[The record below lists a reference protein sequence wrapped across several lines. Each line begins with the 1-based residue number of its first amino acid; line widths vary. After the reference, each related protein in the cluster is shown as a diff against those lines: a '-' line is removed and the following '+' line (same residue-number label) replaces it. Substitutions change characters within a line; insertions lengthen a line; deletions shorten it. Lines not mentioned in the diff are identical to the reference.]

1 MARIVF
7 DNNATST
14 LAGSITNVATTAA
27 LSAGTGALF
36 PNPTTANGDYFV
48 LTFTDQAT
56 GILNEI
62 VHVTARSGDN
72 ITMVRAQEGTTA
84 LAWTAGDLATM
95 LITAGTADAF
105 SQAIDTAQAGGL
117 FFGDNG
123 VANAM
128 SADAPSY
135 IQSSGFTLEGV
146 PIRISPA
153 ATNTGATTLEITPGV
168 IAATPVVNADG
179 SSLVAGQI
187 VVDSVITV
195 IYNSNT
201 STFFLQPAAVAPPP
215 TRGRHVINSGSSTY
229 AVPSNATWWTVYA
242 TGGGGGGA
250 GGDGTFSGGNGGAAG
265 TAIQVMS
272 FAVSATRTITYS
284 IGAAGAGGVPSG
296 GGETAGGNTTV
307 TCGSYSI
314 SATGGLPGVHAA
326 APAGGQGGVPTG
338 SGAQLLKGGAGGDG
352 GGNGGQGGASY
363 WGGGGRAS
371 TVASAA
377 VQNGAAPGSGGGG
390 GYGGGSV
397 TGGAGAAGCLVI
409 EWGA

>member
-1 MARIVF
+1 MSRIVF

-36 PNPTTANGDYFV
+36 PNPVTADGDYFV

-72 ITMVRAQEGTTA
+72 ITMVRAREGTTA

-95 LITAGTADAF
+95 LITAGTAEAF
-105 SQAIDTAQAGGL
+105 LQSEDLAAGAGVFLADTGT
-117 FFGDNG
+117 
-123 VANAM
+123 ANNIEIT
-128 SADAPSY
+128 SPADVPSFY
-135 IQSSGFTLEGV
+135 ADLIGA
-146 PIRISPA
+146 PIRIEVA
-153 ATNTGATTLEITPGV
+153 ATNTGAVLIDVVGEG
-168 IAATPVVNADG
+168 ATPLVNADG
-179 SSLVAGQI
+179 SALVAGQI
-187 VVDSVITV
+187 QAGSIITA
-195 IYNSNT
+195 IYSDNAGN
-201 STFFLQPAAVAPPP
+201 FYLQSITTAPPP

-229 AVPSNATWWTVYA
+229 DVPANALWWTVYA

-250 GGDGTFSGGNGGAAG
+250 GGDATFSGGNGGAGG

-272 FAVSATRTITYS
+272 FAVSATRTLTYS
-284 IGAAGAGGVPSG
+284 VGAAGTGGVASG
-296 GGETAGGNTTV
+296 GSETAGGNTTV
-307 TCGSYSI
+307 TCGSYSLTG
-314 SATGGLPGVHAA
+314 TGGDPGAHSA
-326 APAGGQGGVPTG
+326 APAGGVGGVPTG
-338 SGAQLLKGGAGGDG
+338 TGAQLLSGGAGVDG
-352 GGNGGQGGASY
+352 GGNGGVGGASY
-363 WGGGGRAS
+363 WGGGGRGS
-371 TVASAA
+371 TVTSAA

-397 TGGAGAAGCLVI
+397 TGGAGAAGCIVI